1 MDAYQTDTGTIIV
14 REEVVSRKGVALYA
28 RVSSADQRSDLDRQM
43 ERLQTYAIA
52 KGYQVDKS
60 VAEIASGLND
70 KRPKLSSLLKDK
82 DIALIVVEHKE
93 RLTRFGFNYIVDLLE
108 IQGRSVEVI
117 FPHET
122 KDDLIQDFIAVVT
135 SMCAR
140 LYGRRGNRNR
150 AERLRECIEKVA
162 TDESLQD

>member
-1 MDAYQTDTGTIIV
+1 MALLPRWEVGRLPNRYGTIIV

-70 KRPKLSSLLKDK
+70 KRPKQAILFAK
-82 DIALIVVEHKE
+82 
-93 RLTRFGFNYIVDLLE
+93 G
-108 IQGRSVEVI
+108 
-117 FPHET
+117 
-122 KDDLIQDFIAVVT
+122 
-135 SMCAR
+135 
-140 LYGRRGNRNR
+140 
-150 AERLRECIEKVA
+150 
-162 TDESLQD
+162 

>member
-1 MDAYQTDTGTIIV
+1 MI
-14 REEVVSRKGVALYA
+14 S
-28 RVSSADQRSDLDRQM
+28 DQS
-43 ERLQTYAIA
+43 
-52 KGYQVDKS
+52 
-60 VAEIASGLND
+60 
-70 KRPKLSSLLKDK
+70 KLSSLLKDK

-93 RLTRFGFNYIVDLLE
+93 RLTRFGFNYIVYLLE